1 MDITTSTADGA
12 NGHVLT
18 PVGKNMDLS
27 FIGTAHEHDPRR
39 VFSTTSTDWQAR
51 VDFERLRKDR
61 LARAR
66 LMMEKHDVGALV
78 CFAGE
83 NVRYIT
89 SVFQGNWKNNIFIRY
104 CVLPRDGEP
113 VLFETAGSDFECA
126 KLDAPWLNGNIRPA
140 ITWKWAE
147 TAEQMMVEKMVAS
160 VMSVLSENGVERERI
175 GLDIA
180 DPVALAAFQAAGL
193 NIVSAWPAMSGA
205 RVIKTPD
212 ELECLKISSAIGDTS
227 FWKIEHEWLKPGVK
241 ESTITAKV
249 NEYLYESGFDFV
261 YDIIVASGGNTSPY
275 RRWHTDKVIRQGDLV
290 IIDQNAVGPGGYFVD
305 FVRCF
310 KVDGALTPKEKDLYK
325 ECYESM
331 YAAIEQMKA
340 GNTTAD
346 VAAQLPTYADDE
358 HGTVTLQQF
367 AHSIGLSLYEGMW
380 ISRAYSLEYPVELEE
395 NMYFACETFAGHPGL
410 EQTVRLEENLLVT
423 KDGPVIFTKHP
434 FIEEALA

>member
-1 MDITTSTADGA
+1 
-12 NGHVLT
+12 LT
-18 PVGKNMDLS
+18 PDHQITATGKGMDLS
-27 FIGTAHEHDPRR
+27 FIEKPHEHDPRR
-39 VFSTTSTDWQAR
+39 VYSTTATDWQAR
-51 VDFERLRKDR
+51 VDFDRMRRDR

-66 LMMEKHDVGALV
+66 EMMEREDLGALV
-78 CFAGE
+78 CFVGE

-89 SVFQGNWKNNIFIRY
+89 GVFQGNWKNNIFIRY
-104 CVLPRDGEP
+104 CVLPRGGDP

-126 KLDAPWLNGNIRPA
+126 KIDAPWLGGNIRPA

-147 TAEQMMVEKMVAS
+147 TAEQMMAEKMVRS
-160 VMSVLSENGVERERI
+160 VMDVLTENGVEKEKI
-175 GLDIA
+175 GIDIT
-180 DPVALAAFQAAGL
+180 DPSASAAFERAGL
-193 NIVSAWPAMSGA
+193 QMTSAWPVMSAA
-205 RVIKTPD
+205 RVRKTPD
-212 ELECLKISSAIGDTS
+212 EIECLKISSAIGDTS

-241 ESTITAKV
+241 ESYITAKV
-249 NEYLYESGFDFV
+249 NEYLYEQGFDFV

-290 IIDQNAVGPGGYFVD
+290 IVDQNAIGPGGYFVD

-310 KVDGALTPKEKDLYK
+310 KVDQPLTQKEKDLYK

-346 VAAQLPTYADDE
+346 VASKFPKYADDE
-358 HGTVTLQQF
+358 FGTVTLQQF

-380 ISRAYSLEYPVELEE
+380 ISRAYSLDYPVELGE
-395 NMYFACETFAGHPGL
+395 NMYFACETFAGHPSL

-423 KDGPVIFTKHP
+423 KDGPVLFTKYP
-434 FIEEALA
+434 FYEEALS